1 MPSNVIRFGTSGW
14 RGIIA
19 EDFTFENVRT
29 AAAAIAQ
36 YLKSAAPGVK
46 ASDASTPDSPIKV
59 FIGYDTRF
67 LSEHFAAAAADVLTS
82 HGFRALL
89 SPQPVP
95 TPAISY
101 EIRRGGYAGGINFTA
116 SHNPALYNG
125 LKYSA
130 AAGAPALPEVTREI
144 EALAGRILH
153 GELPLQGPVKGEET
167 AAKVESADARPAYLE
182 ALRKII
188 NLEALRKSGLR
199 LGYDALNG
207 VGTDYVV
214 PLLEEAGITTHAL
227 HTERDVL
234 FRGTG
239 PDPSEKNLAELS
251 ALVQKEG
258 LDMGISTDGDA
269 DRFGIIDRPGGDRDG
284 GFVQPNFILA
294 LLFDY
299 LIEVRGFPGGAGKSV
314 ATTHLIDAVAEHHHV
329 PLYQTP
335 VGFKYLGQ
343 LIVEDKI
350 VLGGEESAGMSVR
363 GHLPEKDGILACL
376 LAAEMVAV
384 RKKSLQEQIRDLYQK
399 VGEYHPVRLNLEL
412 TEEIKSSL
420 PSKFERDCPRF
431 DSQKVSKTDRTDGLK
446 LILEDGSWVLFR
458 MSGTEPF
465 CRCYCEA
472 RSEKGLAPLVEAA
485 RSFIFH

>member
-1 MPSNVIRFGTSGW
+1 MPSNVIHFGTSGW

-19 EDFTFENVRT
+19 EDFTFENVRV
-29 AAAAIAQ
+29 AAAAIAHS
-36 YLKSAAPGVK
+36 LK
-46 ASDASTPDSPIKV
+46 ASNPGGHI

-67 LSEHFAAAAADVLTS
+67 LSEHFAAAAAEVVAS
-82 HGFRALL
+82 HGFPARL
-89 SPQPVP
+89 SPQSVP

-125 LKYSA
+125 LKFSTA
-130 AAGAPALPEVTREI
+130 DGAPALPEVTQEI
-144 EALAGRILH
+144 ETLAGRILD
-153 GELPLQGPVKGEET
+153 GELPLRGEET
-167 AAKVESADARPAYLE
+167 AAKVESADARPVYLE
-182 ALRKII
+182 ALRKIV
-188 NLEALRKSGLR
+188 NLEALGKSKLR
-199 LGYDALNG
+199 IGYDALNG
-207 VGTDYVV
+207 VGTDYIV
-214 PLLEEAGITTHAL
+214 PLLEEAGITPHAL
-227 HTERDVL
+227 HTERDVF
-234 FRGTG
+234 FRGSG

-251 ALVQKEG
+251 ALVRKEN
-258 LDMGISTDGDA
+258 LDLGISTDGDA
-269 DRFGIIDRPGGDRDG
+269 DRVGVIDRTEEDQAG
-284 GFVQPNFILA
+284 GFIQPNFILA

-299 LIEVRGFPGGAGKSV
+299 LIEVRKFPGGAGKSV
-314 ATTHLIDAVAEHHHV
+314 ATTHLIDAVAEHHGV

-343 LIVEDKI
+343 LIIEDKI

-384 RKKSLQEQIRDLYQK
+384 RGKSIREQIRDLYQK

-420 PSKFERDCPRF
+420 PAKFEKDWPRF
-431 DSQKVSKTDRTDGLK
+431 DSQKVTKADRTDGLK
-446 LILEDGSWVLFR
+446 LIFEDGSWVLFR
-458 MSGTEPF
+458 MSGTEPL

-472 RSEKGLAPLVEAA
+472 RSEKSLAPLIEAA
-485 RSFIFH
+485 QKFILSS